1 MPRKAELVKAIAD
14 ESGISKKDA
23 AAAFNALVSY
33 ISETVKPGEAVSIPG
48 LGRITVT
55 PHHAREVRIPYAA
68 RRVRLGGKNGECTI
82 KRSGKNI
89 ERTIKRSGD
98 ALKMFTDTYKKL

>member
-1 MPRKAELVKAIAD
+1 MPRKAELVKVIAD

-23 AAAFNALVSY
+23 AAAFNAFVSY
-33 ISETVKPGEAVSIPG
+33 ISETVKHGKTVSIPG

-55 PHHAREVRIPYAA
+55 PHPREVRIPYAA
-68 RRVRLGGKNGECTI
+68 RTVRLRE
-82 KRSGKNI
+82 KNI
-89 ERTIKRSGD
+89 QRTVKRSGD